1 MKKTESKKL
10 TLSRET
16 VRTLDG
22 YLQDVQGGVASAVG
36 IVSSDD
42 RACTYSRQCQIQQL
56 PGNG

>member
-16 VRTLDG
+16 VGTLDG
-22 YLQDVQGGVASAVG
+22 YLQNVKGG

-42 RACTYSRQCQIQQL
+42 RACTYSRRCQIEQF
-56 PGNG
+56 PGVTG

>member
-22 YLQDVQGGVASAVG
+22 YLQNVKGG

-42 RACTYSRQCQIQQL
+42 RACTYSRNCQTEQL
-56 PGNG
+56 PQIGG